1 VSSPRAAFRPD
12 PTPPPAPGRSLAL
25 PREARLKCVRLVV
38 SGVLTGRQVAKL
50 YGVGKTTV
58 YRWADAMLE
67 EPGPDGDLL
76 RRLARR

>member
-12 PTPPPAPGRSLAL
+12 SPPPPPPGRPPAL
-25 PREARLKCVRLVV
+25 SREARLKCVRLVA

>member
-1 VSSPRAAFRPD
+1 
-12 PTPPPAPGRSLAL
+12 
-25 PREARLKCVRLVV
+25 
-38 SGVLTGRQVAKL
+38 VAKL